1 MATRAKQQPPTATT
15 HLPAN
20 RAFVVQFTA
29 STNLPQQQIAG
40 RVEHVVSGQSTHFQ
54 SLEELLA
61 FIAQVFEQKQG
72 TVKEKFGK
80 KEERS

>member
-1 MATRAKQQPPTATT
+1 MATRGKQRTHSAAPQLPTD
-15 HLPAN
+15 
-20 RAFVVQFTA
+20 RAFVVQFATSA
-29 STNLPQQQIAG
+29 DLPQQQVVG

-72 TVKEKFGK
+72 KENP
-80 KEERS
+80 E

>member
-1 MATRAKQQPPTATT
+1 MATRGKQRALSTAS
-15 HLPAN
+15 HLPTD

-29 STNLPQQQIAG
+29 STSLPQQQVTG

-72 TVKEKFGK
+72 KGDA
-80 KEERS
+80 